1 MLSICKNSIPIKSI
15 NKTNRNYRKY
25 ISMEQKLR
33 PRKKSQFPEL
43 QFDIHGPK
51 MSQSLSHTHQ
61 GIHFQS
67 DGHRNKHIH
76 VHCCN
81 HY

>member
-1 MLSICKNSIPIKSI
+1 MQKNSIPIKSI

-25 ISMEQKLR
+25 VCLLYISMEQKLK

-51 MSQSLSHTHQ
+51 MSQSLSHTHL

-67 DGHRNKHIH
+67 NGHTYNS
-76 VHCCN
+76 
-81 HY
+81 